1 EKSHDYQI
9 VWVNNKSFP
18 FNDPNVKSVKRL
30 SPAYFY
36 YLSRAKFWINNQNFP
51 YYLTKPNQ
59 TTYIQTWHGT
69 PLKKMLNDV
78 PIFEGRDEGYKD
90 RVNTSIQSW
99 DYLISPSPYAT
110 KHFKSAFNFKKDIL
124 EIGYPRNDLFYN
136 QDENFIAQKTKKI
149 KQKLGIASDKKII
162 LYAPTFRDDEVSK
175 SKKHIIN
182 LKMDLNKMKDQLGQ
196 EYILLLRPH
205 IIISNAIYIEEHLKD
220 FVVNVADYN
229 EISDLYLITDIC
241 ITDYSSIMFDFANTR
256 KPLLFFTYDYEHYK
270 EHLRGFYFD
279 FKEMSPGPLL
289 YNDNE
294 LINAI
299 KNIDNINR
307 TYANKYS
314 AFYNEFCT
322 FENGTSAQT
331 IINRFFNVK

>member
-1 EKSHDYQI
+1 
-9 VWVNNKSFP
+9 
-18 FNDPNVKSVKRL
+18 
-30 SPAYFY
+30 
-36 YLSRAKFWINNQNFP
+36 
-51 YYLTKPNQ
+51 
-59 TTYIQTWHGT
+59 
-69 PLKKMLNDV
+69 
-78 PIFEGRDEGYKD
+78 
-90 RVNTSIQSW
+90 
-99 DYLISPSPYAT
+99 
-110 KHFKSAFNFKKDIL
+110 
-124 EIGYPRNDLFYN
+124 
-136 QDENFIAQKTKKI
+136 
-149 KQKLGIASDKKII
+149 
-162 LYAPTFRDDEVSK
+162 TFRDDEVSK

-205 IIISNAIYIEEHLKD
+205 IIISNAIYIEEHLKH

>member
-1 EKSHDYQI
+1 
-9 VWVNNKSFP
+9 
-18 FNDPNVKSVKRL
+18 DPNVKSVKRL

-136 QDENFIAQKTKKI
+136 QDEN
-149 KQKLGIASDKKII
+149 
-162 LYAPTFRDDEVSK
+162 
-175 SKKHIIN
+175 
-182 LKMDLNKMKDQLGQ
+182 
-196 EYILLLRPH
+196 
-205 IIISNAIYIEEHLKD
+205 
-220 FVVNVADYN
+220 
-229 EISDLYLITDIC
+229 
-241 ITDYSSIMFDFANTR
+241 
-256 KPLLFFTYDYEHYK
+256 
-270 EHLRGFYFD
+270 
-279 FKEMSPGPLL
+279 
-289 YNDNE
+289 
-294 LINAI
+294 
-299 KNIDNINR
+299 
-307 TYANKYS
+307 
-314 AFYNEFCT
+314 
-322 FENGTSAQT
+322 
-331 IINRFFNVK
+331 